1 MILKHI
7 KVEKHCLTIC
17 ITSALVIV
25 NYATK
30 TLLLSHELLKATI
43 IIPFFFFQIGETSIK
58 LNFVEL

>member
-43 IIPFFFFQIGETSIK
+43 IIPFFFQIGETSIK